1 VAVLPRS
8 GPGRL
13 RTCNDPGKNRE
24 LCRVELRSR
33 DVTGRDRTCDAP
45 RFKRALYRTELR
57 SRTWAEPESNRRPP
71 PHQRGA
77 LPPELSAYEWARL
90 GSNQRPPLCK
100 RGALPVELHARVQI
114 RDKESN
120 LDLHVQS
127 VVSCRLD
134 DPGTRVAPLSV
145 HLPLRE
151 IDAAGVG
158 GSARKQALSC
168 PMTRSA
174 EAERCFPCHSP
185 TLRPWISDRPLRDR
199 RPTWRSFGARASRSA
214 VKSAG

>member
-1 VAVLPRS
+1 MV
-8 GPGRL
+8 
-13 RTCNDPGKNRE
+13 
-24 LCRVELRSR
+24 
-33 DVTGRDRTCDAP
+33 
-45 RFKRALYRTELR
+45 
-57 SRTWAEPESNRRPP
+57 
-71 PHQRGA
+71 H
-77 LPPELSAYEWARL
+77 EWARL

-158 GSARKQALSC
+158 GSARKQSAVVSDDSLGRSRTMFSMPLAYSSTLDQRPSVARSTSYVEELWSPSLALS
-168 PMTRSA
+168 R
-174 EAERCFPCHSP
+174 EKRRLKQ
-185 TLRPWISDRPLRDR
+185 TLI
-199 RPTWRSFGARASRSA
+199 ASVLFHAKR
-214 VKSAG
+214 